1 MNPLRGAAWRTRT
14 FLSQPVHDL
23 ERSAVEREQRAN
35 ERELRA
41 TERESAAAAETRAR
55 LDTVVGLLHEGR
67 EQADRAAAENRRLIV
82 ALRTQL
88 DEQSAAVA
96 ELRAEV
102 DRLRRTDS

>member
-23 ERSAVEREQRAN
+23 ERSAAEREQRA
-35 ERELRA
+35 A
-41 TERESAAAAETRAR
+41 ERESAAAHETRAR
-55 LDTVVGLLHEGR
+55 LDTVVSLLQEAR
-67 EQADRAAAENRRLIV
+67 EQADRDAAENRRLIV